1 MKENN
6 NFEIRLPEH
15 ALGNFFAQKT
25 AAAAYA
31 QYAEILGEE
40 KAKEIFTRTWQDL
53 NEVDRLEAL
62 GLYDEAEEIEDALDE
77 YIDGVM
83 EEMDALQDSD
93 YGESWI

>member
-1 MKENN
+1 MKENY
-6 NFEIRLPEH
+6 EIKIPEH
-15 ALGNFFAQKT
+15 ALGNFFAQK
-25 AAAAYA
+25 AAADVYT
-31 QYAEILGEE
+31 QYVNILGEE
-40 KAKEIFTRTWQDL
+40 EAQEVFSRTWKDL
-53 NEVDRLEAL
+53 AEVDRLESL

>member
-1 MKENN
+1 MKE

-15 ALGNFFAQKT
+15 MLGNIRTQK
-25 AAAAYA
+25 AAEAAYE

-40 KAKEIFTRTWQDL
+40 KAQEIFTRTWRDL
-53 NEVDRLEAL
+53 SEVDRLESQ
-62 GLYDEAEEIEDALDE
+62 GRHEEAEEIEDNLDD
-77 YIDGVM
+77 YIDSVM